1 MLHLFIGKLILTGP
15 QLVARKVKVTA
26 QTKVKVT
33 AQTKVKVTAQTKNMD
48 LKHMETAIFYQKI
61 KHDSFPSLSK
71 GENHGTVLEFSFNF
85 SNVIKKLH

>member
-15 QLVARKVKVTA
+15 QLVAR
-26 QTKVKVT
+26 KVKVT

>member
-1 MLHLFIGKLILTGP
+1 VLHLFIGKLILTGP
-15 QLVARKVKVTA
+15 QLVARKE
-26 QTKVKVT
+26 KVT